1 MFMVLS
7 VQDLC
12 IARSGQVLM
21 TDVNFELAAGQ
32 AMIFKGPNGL
42 GKTTFLRV
50 ISGLQPALS
59 GKIHAKEDS
68 FAYTAHA
75 DGVKPSLTVAE
86 NLQFWADIFDNQDI
100 DTALSAFGLN
110 ELKSRFAG
118 LLSAGQKRRLCLARM
133 LISNRPVWVL
143 DEPSVSLDTASVT
156 QLEEVIK
163 QHLQNG
169 GAALIVTHGHL
180 DLGPS
185 CKTVNLGEY
194 KSNRAVYGDGAEAF
208 L

>member
-1 MFMVLS
+1 MVLS

-12 IARSGQVLM
+12 VARSGQMLLA
-21 TDVNFELAAGQ
+21 DVSFELTAGQ
-32 AMIFKGPNGL
+32 ALILKGPNGL
-42 GKTTFLRV
+42 GKTTLLRV
-50 ISGLQPALS
+50 IAGLQPALS
-59 GKIHAKEDS
+59 GQIHVQEDS
-68 FAYTAHA
+68 FAYAAHA
-75 DGVKPSLTVAE
+75 DGVKLSLTVAE

-100 DTALSAFGLN
+100 GSALSAFDLN

-118 LLSAGQKRRLCLARM
+118 LLSAGQKRRLGLARM
-133 LISNRPVWVL
+133 LICNRPVWVL
-143 DEPSVSLDTASVT
+143 DEPSVSLDTASVM

-185 CKTVNLGEY
+185 CKTLHLDEY
-194 KSNRAVYGDGAEAF
+194 KTNRAVYDDGPEAF